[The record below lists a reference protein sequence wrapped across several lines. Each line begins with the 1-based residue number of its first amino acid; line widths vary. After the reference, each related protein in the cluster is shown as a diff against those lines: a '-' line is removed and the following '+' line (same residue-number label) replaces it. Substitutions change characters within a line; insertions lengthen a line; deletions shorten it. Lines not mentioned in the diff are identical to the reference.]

1 MSGQPADTVK
11 AFVEK
16 YEAIYP
22 VFGEGRANDYSTG
35 GVPSAALIA
44 ADGTVAAVGHPNEL
58 KDDMI
63 QEQLDKMAKDDRVST
78 KAFMIARAL
87 PPLPEKLS
95 KIEKDLLK
103 DKLGKALTTVEKS
116 LEKLPEED
124 KEVGE
129 KIRVWIEKKG
139 TDGLANAAR
148 LLEKGKVFAAFR
160 GYEEVEDLFKGHDIS
175 KQAKGE
181 IAKMKKDKAMKLE
194 IKAGEKWEKI
204 QEELRSARTP
214 KDALKA
220 IAPMCTKKYAETE
233 AGKEAA
239 DLQTKLEAQVAAGK

>member
-1 MSGQPADTVK
+1 MKG
-11 AFVEK
+11 FVEK
-16 YEAIYP
+16 YEALYP
-22 VFGEGRANDYSTG
+22 VFAEGRANDYSTG

-58 KDDMI
+58 KEDMI
-63 QEQLDKMAKDDRVST
+63 EEQLGKVAKDDRVST
-78 KAFMIARAL
+78 KAFLISRAL
-87 PPLPEKLS
+87 PPLPDKLS

-103 DKLGKALTTVEKS
+103 DKYGKALTTVEKT
-116 LEKLPEED
+116 LDKLPDED

-139 TDGLANAAR
+139 TDGLESAAR
-148 LLEKGKVFAAFR
+148 LLEKGKIFAAYR

-175 KQAKGE
+175 KRAKSE
-181 IAKMKKDKAMKLE
+181 IAKIKKDKAMKLE
-194 IKAGEKWEKI
+194 VKAGEKWEKI
-204 QEELRSARTP
+204 QEELREARTP

-220 IAPMCTKKYAETE
+220 IAPLCSRKYAETE

-239 DLQTKLEAQVAAGK
+239 ELEKKLQAQMDAGK